1 MKGQIA
7 QKVRDIFS
15 SFKIDPKDIFLEE
28 EPVALEI
35 EGKLADGTVIY
46 TSAAEWGP
54 TADIYTKDDTGT
66 SVPMAAGEY
75 PLEDGSIIVVGE
87 DAKIVEIKESEAA
100 PVAEDMSTDDLLSS
114 IESLSARISIL
125 EGEKSELLS
134 KLSQAEASNVSKS
147 AELSAVKTELS
158 RVKQAPA
165 AESVK
170 AKRVDVA
177 LTRNTTESTKSF
189 AAMTVQE
196 RVNQYLSNL
205 K

>member
-1 MKGQIA
+1 
-7 QKVRDIFS
+7 
-15 SFKIDPKDIFLEE
+15 
-28 EPVALEI
+28 
-35 EGKLADGTVIY
+35 
-46 TSAAEWGP
+46 
-54 TADIYTKDDTGT
+54 
-66 SVPMAAGEY
+66 MAAGEY

-134 KLSQAEASNVSKS
+134 NLSQSEASNVSKS